1 MIAQTFT
8 EIQNQ
13 FPNEWILIGN
23 PVSEKGKVV
32 TGVVIL
38 HSEDK
43 KELYYLG
50 KDKISEFNRITVV
63 YTGFMPENR
72 QIGILRRL

>member
-1 MIAQTFT
+1 MVTQAFT
-8 EIQNQ
+8 EIQFQ

-23 PVSEKGKVV
+23 PISEKGKVIG
-32 TGVVIL
+32 GVVIL

-43 KELYYLG
+43 RELYYLG
-50 KDKISEFNRITVV
+50 KEKILNFNRITVV
-63 YTGFMPENR
+63 YTGIIPENR